1 MKCLRKNI
9 ECEWAGILTMEG
21 CKELGEKECLHT
33 YPLCYDDSIER
44 DYTKCKK
51 VET

>member
-9 ECEWAGILTMEG
+9 ECEWAGSLTMEG
-21 CKELGEKECLHT
+21 CKELGEEEGIYT
-33 YPLCYDDSIER
+33 YPLCYNDSIER

-51 VET
+51 EET